1 MTYIKRMKT
10 HVLTGALMIATSAAM
25 IAPTASAT
33 EVPRPASIDVTR
45 DNYQRVVNVLQDA
58 GLNHAEIKRWVAAS
72 QAAHAG
78 LEFGNIPNPNRVKV
92 TRRNYKRIVN
102 VLQDAGLNRQQIKR
116 WINASVDAHSSGRDI
131 ATERRSDQ
139 TRRTRGVVGIDVR
152 PVQRA
157 QRTTRPA
164 RANRPTR
171 ALRPVRPTQVVR
183 PVRSV
188 RPVRTRG

>member
-10 HVLTGALMIATSAAM
+10 HVLMGALMLSTSMAM

-58 GLNHAEIKRWVAAS
+58 GLNRAEIKRWVAAS
-72 QAAHAG
+72 KAAHAG
-78 LEFGNIPNPNRVKV
+78 PEFGTIPNPNRVEI

-102 VLQDAGLNRQQIKR
+102 TLQDAGLNRRQIKR
-116 WINASVDAHSSGRDI
+116 WINASVDAHSSQRDL
-131 ATERRSDQ
+131 ATERRADQ
-139 TRRTRGVVGIDVR
+139 TRHTRGVVGIDVR
-152 PVQRA
+152 PAQAA
-157 QRTTRPA
+157 QRVRPV
-164 RANRPTR
+164 RAVRTIRPTR
-171 ALRPVRPTQVVR
+171 TVRPVRAVR
-183 PVRSV
+183 PVRSS